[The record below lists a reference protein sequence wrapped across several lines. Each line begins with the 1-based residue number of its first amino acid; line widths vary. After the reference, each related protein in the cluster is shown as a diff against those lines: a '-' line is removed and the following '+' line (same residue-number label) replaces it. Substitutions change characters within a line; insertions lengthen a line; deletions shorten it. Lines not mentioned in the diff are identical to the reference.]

1 MKILS
6 CLLNNCREPDRQIGR
21 KLGLSGSAVRVR
33 IKKMEKNEIIEK
45 FTLKIEPPFLGYDM
59 FYIVVS
65 GRNLEEIFEQV
76 KLVGEPFLVAPCVGG
91 VTVCGIVVKE
101 NIENKIKLAQ
111 NLMKDVRLL
120 SIFEAKKPD
129 IRTSL
134 TKTDLAIINEL
145 MKNPRERIE
154 NIAKNT
160 QLSTKTIAR
169 CIDKLERSTAVQFTL
184 IYNPTKIK
192 NFIPHAIL
200 TWLKKDT
207 KKELKILEK
216 KFSKNFMQKPFLAK
230 NQIVLFMYTDDVYK
244 LDDLTQKV
252 RDTEG
257 IKSADL
263 FIPKKITF
271 PQEWIKFAITDAKK
285 SPTLHLVH

>member
-21 KLGLSGSAVRVR
+21 KLGISGGAVRAR
-33 IKKMEKNEIIEK
+33 IKKMEKNGIVEK
-45 FTLKIEPPFLGYDM
+45 FTLKIEPPFLGYGL

-65 GRNLEEIFEQV
+65 GRNLDEIFEQV

-101 NIENKIKLAQ
+101 DIENKIKLAE

-120 SIFEAKKPD
+120 SIFEAEKPD
-129 IRTSL
+129 IQTNL
-134 TKTDLAIINEL
+134 TKTDLTIINEL
-145 MKNPRERIE
+145 LNDPREKIE
-154 NIAKNT
+154 NIAKIT
-160 QLSTKTIAR
+160 GLSTKTVTR
-169 CIDKLERSTAVQFTL
+169 CIDKLEKSTEVQFTL
-184 IYNPTKIK
+184 IYNPKRIR
-192 NFIPHAIL
+192 NFIPHAVL
-200 TWLKKDT
+200 TWLKKNT
-207 KKELKILEK
+207 KEELKVLEN
-216 KFSKNFMQKPFLAK
+216 KFSQYFMQQPFIAK

-252 RDTEG
+252 RETRG
-257 IKSADL
+257 IESADL

-271 PQEWIKFAITDAKK
+271 PLEWIKFAITAAQK
-285 SPTLHLVH
+285 SPRLHLLH